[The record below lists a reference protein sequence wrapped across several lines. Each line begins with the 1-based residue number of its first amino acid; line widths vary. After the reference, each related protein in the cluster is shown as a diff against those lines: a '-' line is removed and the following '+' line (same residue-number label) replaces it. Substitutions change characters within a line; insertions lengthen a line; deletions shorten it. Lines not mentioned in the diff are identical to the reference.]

1 MGERMTLEARMV
13 TLEGLVRRLLTRVG
27 ESSDVVT
34 SVFTRT
40 GAVVAATNDSTWAP
54 VDKTTSSIADITTKS
69 HTALSDIGTNTHAQI
84 DTHVAS
90 TSNPHSTSD
99 ANLVVTDVATN

>member
-27 ESSDVVT
+27 ESTDVVT

-40 GAVVAATNDSTWAP
+40 GAVVAATNDYTWAQ

-69 HTALSDIGTNTHAQI
+69 HTALTDIGTNTHAQI
-84 DTHVAS
+84 DTHIADSGDPHGS
-90 TSNPHSTSD
+90 TLTK
-99 ANLVVTDVATN
+99 TDV